1 MQWMD
6 GFGMTELIDI
16 GCVPSTAESD
26 KHEKNKA
33 LLPLLGQRQPPASVT
48 SPDA

>member
-33 LLPLLGQRQPPASVT
+33 LLAPAWAATAS
-48 SPDA
+48 SIRHKP